1 MHILNNSDKIKERSI
16 YEVKDIEKISV
27 LSNFLNGKVKAKG
40 WSKRKFAEKTGL
52 NETYVYKLLSGKR
65 EFTPNDETLKNISNV
80 LDLSEKDRKYLLELA
95 VKERETG
102 NIIYE
107 DVPAPPPDPP
117 EPGPAPEPPEPVP
130 HPDPPPPDPPPPD
143 IDQNTYFEIVHE
155 KLRQDKFVLRN
166 DKLDGLNVVVA
177 TKQEFQL
184 LWFGTQMNIFVIMG
198 GLDNISRDVIE
209 NFSKHAIDYAIKN
222 NHGLPLGFLSCVTSF
237 AFLVSSGI
245 DEDAKQFVQGSYKK
259 HFAAFEMPVL
269 FNLKSQELFYY
280 KDTPLWGSIYYKF
293 FRDFIEKFFRHKG

>member
-1 MHILNNSDKIKERSI
+1 LEDERQKLSLISSFLKDKIKEKGFTI
-16 YEVKDIEKISV
+16 KEFAVQTD
-27 LSNFLNGKVKAKG
+27 LSE
-40 WSKRKFAEKTGL
+40 R
-52 NETYVYKLLSGKR
+52 YVYKLISDKR
-65 EFTPNDETLKNISNV
+65 DKTPNDESLEKISKV
-80 LDLSEKDRKYLLELA
+80 LELSENDRKYLLDLA
-95 VKERETG
+95 IKERETG

-155 KLRQDKFVLRN
+155 KLRQDKFVLTN
-166 DKLDGLNVVVA
+166 DNIDGLNVVVA

-222 NHGLPLGFLSCVTSF
+222 NQGLPLGFLSCVTSF
-237 AFLVSSGI
+237 ALLVSSSI

-269 FNLKSQELFYY
+269 FNVKSKELFYY

-293 FRDFIEKFFRHKG
+293 FRDFIEKFFRNKG

>member
-1 MHILNNSDKIKERSI
+1 VEDIKQISILSDF
-16 YEVKDIEKISV
+16 
-27 LSNFLNGKVKAKG
+27 LSKKVKEKG
-40 WSKRKFAEKTGL
+40 WSKREFAEKTGL
-52 NETYVYKLLSGKR
+52 NETYVYKLLSWKR
-65 EFTPNDETLKNISNV
+65 EFTPNDETLENISKV
-80 LDLSEKDRKYLLELA
+80 LELSEKDSKYLLDLA
-95 VKERETG
+95 ARERETG

-130 HPDPPPPDPPPPD
+130 HPDPPPPEPHPPD

-166 DKLDGLNVVVA
+166 DNIDGLNVVVA

-184 LWFGTQMNIFVIMG
+184 LWFGTQMNIFAIMG
-198 GLDNISRDVIE
+198 YADNISREVIE
-209 NFSKHAIDYAIKN
+209 SFSRHAIDYAIKN

-237 AFLVSSGI
+237 ALLVSSGI

-269 FNLKSQELFYY
+269 FNVKSKELLYY
-280 KDTPLWGSIYYKF
+280 RDTPFWGSIYYKF
-293 FRDFIEKFFRHKG
+293 FRDFIEKVFRYKG

>member
-1 MHILNNSDKIKERSI
+1 LEDERQKLSLISSFLKNKIKEKGFTI
-16 YEVKDIEKISV
+16 KEFAVQTD
-27 LSNFLNGKVKAKG
+27 LSE
-40 WSKRKFAEKTGL
+40 R
-52 NETYVYKLLSGKR
+52 YVYKLISDKR
-65 EFTPNDETLKNISNV
+65 DKTPNDDSLEKISKV
-80 LDLSEKDRKYLLELA
+80 LELSENDRKYLLDLA
-95 VKERETG
+95 IKERETG
-102 NIIYE
+102 DIIYE

-117 EPGPAPEPPEPVP
+117 
-130 HPDPPPPDPPPPD
+130 DPTPPDPPPPD
-143 IDQNTYFEIVHE
+143 IDQNTYFEFVHE

-198 GLDNISRDVIE
+198 YADNISREVIE
-209 NFSKHAIDYAIKN
+209 SFSRHAIDYAIKN

-237 AFLVSSGI
+237 ALLVSSGI

-269 FNLKSQELFYY
+269 FNLKSKELFYY

-293 FRDFIEKFFRHKG
+293 FRDFIEKFFRSKG

>member
-1 MHILNNSDKIKERSI
+1 LEDERQKLSLISSFLKNKIKEKGFTI
-16 YEVKDIEKISV
+16 KEFAVQTD
-27 LSNFLNGKVKAKG
+27 LSE
-40 WSKRKFAEKTGL
+40 R
-52 NETYVYKLLSGKR
+52 YVYKLISDKR
-65 EFTPNDETLKNISNV
+65 DKTPNDDSLEKISKV
-80 LDLSEKDRKYLLELA
+80 LELSENDRKYLLDLA
-95 VKERETG
+95 IKERETG

-117 EPGPAPEPPEPVP
+117 EPGPVPEPPEPVP
-130 HPDPPPPDPPPPD
+130 HPDPPPSEPHPPD

-166 DKLDGLNVVVA
+166 DKLDELNVVVA
-177 TKQEFQL
+177 TKKEFQL

-222 NHGLPLGFLSCVTSF
+222 NQGLPLGFLSCVTSF
-237 AFLVSSGI
+237 ALLVSSSI
-245 DEDAKQFVQGSYKK
+245 DEDAKKFVQESSKK

-269 FNLKSQELFYY
+269 FNVKSKE
-280 KDTPLWGSIYYKF
+280 SILSHFLNKNLS
-293 FRDFIEKFFRHKG
+293 

>member
-1 MHILNNSDKIKERSI
+1 LEDERQKLSLISSFLKNKIKEKGFTI
-16 YEVKDIEKISV
+16 KEFAVQTD
-27 LSNFLNGKVKAKG
+27 LSE
-40 WSKRKFAEKTGL
+40 R
-52 NETYVYKLLSGKR
+52 YVYKLISDKR
-65 EFTPNDETLKNISNV
+65 DKTPNDDSLEKISKV
-80 LDLSEKDRKYLLELA
+80 LELSENDRKYLLDLA
-95 VKERETG
+95 IKERETG

-117 EPGPAPEPPEPVP
+117 EPGPVPEPPEPVP
-130 HPDPPPPDPPPPD
+130 HPDPPPSEPHPPD

-198 GLDNISRDVIE
+198 VSDRVSREVIE

-237 AFLVSSGI
+237 ALLVSSSI

-269 FNLKSQELFYY
+269 FNVKSKELFYY
-280 KDTPLWGSIYYKF
+280 RDTPFWGSIYYKF
-293 FRDFIEKFFRHKG
+293 FRDFIEKFFRNKG

>member
-1 MHILNNSDKIKERSI
+1 MEDIKQISILSDF
-16 YEVKDIEKISV
+16 
-27 LSNFLNGKVKAKG
+27 LSKKVKGKG
-40 WSKRKFAEKTGL
+40 WSKREFAEKTGL
-52 NETYVYKLLSGKR
+52 NETYVYKLLSWKR
-65 EFTPNDETLKNISNV
+65 EFTPNDETLENISKV
-80 LDLSEKDRKYLLELA
+80 LELSEKDSKYLLELA
-95 VKERETG
+95 ARERETG

-107 DVPAPPPDPP
+107 DVPAPPPPPP
-117 EPGPAPEPPEPVP
+117 EPGPP
-130 HPDPPPPDPPPPD
+130 PDPPPPDPPPPD

-155 KLRQDKFVLRN
+155 KLRRDKFVLRN
-166 DKLDGLNVVVA
+166 DNIDGLNVVVA

-198 GLDNISRDVIE
+198 CSDNISRDVIE

-237 AFLVSSGI
+237 ALLVSSSI

-269 FNLKSQELFYY
+269 CNLKSKELLYY
-280 KDTPLWGSIYYKF
+280 RDTPFWGSIYYKF
-293 FRDFIEKFFRHKG
+293 FRDFIEKVFRYKG